1 MRKSLFFIVF
11 ALFVQLL
18 YGQEKYIIQGE
29 FPDNSLDGKYI
40 ILTDKSFL
48 PDEYKRKW
56 KASDDEVKILV
67 TDKKF
72 YYEGTTTRKPFLAQI
87 YYDRSTFSGQTSATS
102 FVIEPGNIHIH
113 ITDWYEEGNVSGT
126 LINKDYNT
134 CVIERRNLV
143 NRIFR
148 TIRLKGQ
155 TSEAEGTYSFGS
167 AFEDFEKGELAF
179 FEKYAKYPDVVR
191 VMLSRYLEVKELNK
205 RLVDA
210 KYLRILDLMPKADR
224 DILIAWREYTMKKE
238 EYWAKRRALTDSLNR
253 NAPRFIERQINNN

>member
-102 FVIEPGNIHIH
+102 FVIEPGNIQIY
-113 ITDWYEEGNVSGT
+113 ITDWYEE
-126 LINKDYNT
+126 
-134 CVIERRNLV
+134 
-143 NRIFR
+143 
-148 TIRLKGQ
+148 
-155 TSEAEGTYSFGS
+155 
-167 AFEDFEKGELAF
+167 
-179 FEKYAKYPDVVR
+179 
-191 VMLSRYLEVKELNK
+191 
-205 RLVDA
+205 
-210 KYLRILDLMPKADR
+210 
-224 DILIAWREYTMKKE
+224 
-238 EYWAKRRALTDSLNR
+238 
-253 NAPRFIERQINNN
+253 